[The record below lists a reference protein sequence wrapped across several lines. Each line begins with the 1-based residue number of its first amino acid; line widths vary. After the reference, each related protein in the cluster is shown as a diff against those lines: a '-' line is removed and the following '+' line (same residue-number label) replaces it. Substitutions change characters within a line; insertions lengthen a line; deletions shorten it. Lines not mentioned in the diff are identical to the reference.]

1 MKKFITILAVVM
13 IALPANAIQQSSTQN
28 SSSNN
33 KTKVYSSTG
42 SLMEYRETQSNG
54 NVKTYNRYHQYTGVY
69 KQDGG
74 KIKYKPKR

>member
-1 MKKFITILAVVM
+1 MKKFLTILALIAV
-13 IALPANAIQQSSTQN
+13 ALPVNAIQQSNTQN

-54 NVKTYNRYHQYTGVY
+54 NIKTYNRYHHIQEC
-69 KQDGG
+69 
-74 KIKYKPKR
+74 INRMAEN

>member
-1 MKKFITILAVVM
+1 MKKILTILAVVM
-13 IALPANAIQQSSTQN
+13 IALPVNAIQQSSN
-28 SSSNN
+28 S
-33 KTKVYSSTG
+33 KVKVYSSTG

-54 NVKTYNRYHQYTGVY
+54 NIKTYNKYHQYTGVY